1 MKEHLN
7 TLFVNTQGAYLGKED
22 EAVQVR
28 VDSQVRMRVP
38 IHTLAG
44 IVCFGQV
51 GCSPALMHLCGERG
65 VTVSF
70 LSERGRFLGRVE
82 GPVAGNVLLRR
93 EQYRRADDEA
103 SSVEIARTI
112 VSAKIA
118 NARTVLQRGSRDRSP
133 EAVSGRLCEAAD
145 VLRTR
150 LGSVEG
156 VRTLDGIRGVEGES
170 ARVYFGAFDDLVASQ
185 KEDFVFRGRTRRP
198 PLDAVNSLLSFVYA
212 LLEHDVRSAL
222 AAVGLDPAVGFL
234 HRDRPGRP
242 GLSLDLMEEFRPFF
256 ADRLVLSLINLKQVR
271 APGFTIDEG
280 GGVRMD
286 DATRKTVLAAY
297 QKRKQEE
304 LLHPFLNERMTIGM
318 LFHIQARLFAR
329 FLRGDLDG
337 YPPFIWR

>member
-7 TLFVNTQGAYLGKED
+7 TLFVTTQGAYLGKED
-22 EAVQVR
+22 EAVLVRVEEQVR
-28 VDSQVRMRVP
+28 LRVP

-44 IVCFGQV
+44 IVCFGHV
-51 GCSPALMHLCGERG
+51 GCSPALMYLCGERG

-70 LSERGRFLGRVE
+70 LSERGKFLGRVE
-82 GPVAGNVLLRR
+82 GPVGGNVLLRR

-103 SSVEIARTI
+103 SAVGIARAL

-118 NARTVLQRGSRDRSP
+118 NARAVLRRGSRDRGP
-133 EAVSGRLCEAAD
+133 ETVVCRLGKAADALNLRLGALEAAGD
-145 VLRTR
+145 
-150 LGSVEG
+150 
-156 VRTLDGIRGVEGES
+156 LDAIRGIEGDS
-170 ARVYFGAFDDLVASQ
+170 ARVYFEVFDDLIAAQ
-185 KEDFVFRGRTRRP
+185 KDHFVFRARTRRP

-256 ADRLVLSLINLKQVR
+256 ADRLVLSLINLRQVQ
-271 APGFTIDEG
+271 APGFRTEPV
-280 GGVRMD
+280 GGVMMD
-286 DATRKTVLAAY
+286 DATRKVVLTSY
-297 QKRKQEE
+297 QKRKQEQ
-304 LLHPFLNERMTIGM
+304 LLHPFLNERMTLGM

-337 YPPFIWR
+337 YPPFVWR